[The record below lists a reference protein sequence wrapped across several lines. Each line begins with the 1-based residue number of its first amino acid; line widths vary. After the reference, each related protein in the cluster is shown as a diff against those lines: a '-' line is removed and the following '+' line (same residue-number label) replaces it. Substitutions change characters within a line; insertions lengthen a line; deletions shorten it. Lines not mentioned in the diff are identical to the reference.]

1 MNTLS
6 IAGAVFV
13 TLALVSY
20 SIAILTEQFRKT
32 LLPRVMIFISLGVA
46 LDITATL
53 LMILGSRNSPFTVHG
68 FVGYSALFV
77 MLIECFMLWRLKF
90 RLGIRTA
97 VPLPVHRFSL
107 FAYIWWIVAY
117 ITGSLIA
124 LT

>member
-20 SIAILTEQFRKT
+20 SVAILTEQFRKT
-32 LLPRVMIFISLGVA
+32 LLPRVMVFISLGVA

-77 MLIECFMLWRLKF
+77 MLIECFILWRLKF
-90 RLGIRTA
+90 RLGIRAA

-107 FAYIWWIVAY
+107 IAYIWWIVAY